1 MTYPDVRG
9 LGRAMDA
16 TRAAAGVRV
25 PQPPSR
31 WKTRVLLPLSIL
43 LAAGGVFVYSGRMY
57 LSPGVSVVA
66 AAVIPRSATGH
77 VGGDMAGDGGD
88 TQTETESLQGASKV
102 TVQAPGWIEPDP
114 YVITIPALA
123 EGVVKEVLVLE
134 GESIAE
140 GDVIA
145 KMVEDDALLEMRAA
159 EARLATV
166 EAELELAKQA
176 IATAESRV
184 AIEKAMADQLRDDI
198 ERKRPLAGNALPAGD
213 YRQLELRLVGLQASV
228 ATAELMVSER
238 KAEYKRTQ
246 ASVMEAQV
254 ELAKSQLRLQRMTIT
269 SPHAG
274 TVLSRF
280 VSPGSRLGGTSR
292 FGEEGMESAVIRVYD
307 PMRLQVRVDVP
318 LADATKVSVGTRA
331 TVTTDALA
339 DMEFAGVVTRVVHE
353 ANIQRN
359 TVQFKVHLEAPSLLL
374 KPEMLTR
381 VKFHASAR
389 GNSVGVASGSG
400 GGRAGRAGDSSSGL
414 SLLVHVEALMAR
426 EENGAEVWVVQS
438 TSREQSIHRRR
449 ITLARYEDDAFV
461 IATSGLLPTDKV
473 VLNPEPA
480 FKEGQRVRVKL
491 RETPSGAEELVS
503 ENE

>member
-1 MTYPDVRG
+1 MRYW
-9 LGRAMDA
+9 
-16 TRAAAGVRV
+16 
-25 PQPPSR
+25 R
-31 WKTRVLLPLSIL
+31 W
-43 LAAGGVFVYSGRMY
+43 
-57 LSPGVSVVA
+57 
-66 AAVIPRSATGH
+66 
-77 VGGDMAGDGGD
+77 
-88 TQTETESLQGASKV
+88 
-102 TVQAPGWIEPDP
+102 
-114 YVITIPALA
+114 
-123 EGVVKEVLVLE
+123 
-134 GESIAE
+134 
-140 GDVIA
+140 
-145 KMVEDDALLEMRAA
+145 RAA

-381 VKFHASAR
+381 VKFHASGR
-389 GNSVGVASGSG
+389 GHSVGVAGGSG
-400 GGRAGRAGDSSSGL
+400 GGKAGEMGGDGSSSGL